1 MGSKF
6 PNGHL
11 GVKALCFKKYDQL
24 PILAS
29 LSESSHIKYLRRF
42 YYAYYFTR
50 VNDCAERWA
59 SLYQELTYSILSVI
73 ARNFPKSIFVMC
85 GK

>member
-6 PNGHL
+6 PNDHL

-29 LSESSHIKYLRRF
+29 LSESSHIIWDASSS
-42 YYAYYFTR
+42 AYYFTR

-73 ARNFPKSIFVMC
+73 ARNLPKSIFVMC

>member
-24 PILAS
+24 PVLAS
-29 LSESSHIKYLRRF
+29 LSETSQSWVKI
-42 YYAYYFTR
+42 T
-50 VNDCAERWA
+50 
-59 SLYQELTYSILSVI
+59 Q
-73 ARNFPKSIFVMC
+73 
-85 GK
+85 G

>member
-50 VNDCAERWA
+50 VNDCAER
-59 SLYQELTYSILSVI
+59 
-73 ARNFPKSIFVMC
+73 
-85 GK
+85 